1 MEDGSWVTDVYNQLL
16 YLPLLIDFVIPT
28 KNKSLLKILKI
39 LMDFV
44 ALRIT
49 KLFFFVLFSFVLK
62 QKKQKFKTGNF
73 H

>member
-49 KLFFFVLFSFVLK
+49 KLFFFYYFLLS
-62 QKKQKFKTGNF
+62 
-73 H
+73 